1 MDKSL
6 IYSKTAKGMS
16 EFMSGGKSLP
26 REQARILSLINGKS
40 SIGELEA
47 SGALLDGKYAPAI
60 EGLLA
65 DNKRLE
71 IVWLVEAAQLPK
83 PAAKALLNLSMIA
96 GDALVRGG
104 QLTIGA
110 EEENGHVEI
119 VVRAEG
125 PRLIL
130 DPDIRRTL
138 TDGESEDGVTPRT
151 AAAYLIYSLAGAVQ
165 VSEPADN
172 VMLFG
177 AALSG

>member
-1 MDKSL
+1 
-6 IYSKTAKGMS
+6 
-16 EFMSGGKSLP
+16 
-26 REQARILSLINGKS
+26 
-40 SIGELEA
+40 
-47 SGALLDGKYAPAI
+47 
-60 EGLLA
+60 
-65 DNKRLE
+65 
-71 IVWLVEAAQLPK
+71 
-83 PAAKALLNLSMIA
+83 LLNLSMIA

-151 AAAYLIYSLAGAVQ
+151 AAAYLIFSLAGAVQ

-172 VMLFG
+172 VMLSQVKE
-177 AALSG
+177 AEEVLQSWKDRRR